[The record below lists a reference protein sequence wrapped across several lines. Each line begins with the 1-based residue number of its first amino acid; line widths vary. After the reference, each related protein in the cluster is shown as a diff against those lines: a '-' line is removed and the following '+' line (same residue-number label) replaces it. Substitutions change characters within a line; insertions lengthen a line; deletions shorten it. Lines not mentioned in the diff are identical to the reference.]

1 MMCYFMHYSQS
12 LFTLNLI
19 EEYLSK
25 MNVPTDEYEEKW
37 CKNKNYFSKFL
48 LSFAIHQY
56 FSPSDKCVLN
66 F

>member
-1 MMCYFMHYSQS
+1 MHCSQS

-48 LSFAIHQY
+48 LSFAIHLIC
-56 FSPSDKCVLN
+56 FSPSDKCVIH